1 MKVPKA
7 IQSTVSIG
15 SRNGLSNNQW
25 IAIITVIVIISSLIG
40 VLNIVKTPLLFVFEP
55 FYYYGNQMGS
65 NVRDTFSFLGE
76 IGDLKSENEN
86 LTQENILLTSENAL
100 YLNLKQENIALQK
113 ELELGDISVEKVEAS
128 VTSFDPSGYL
138 LLNVGSKE
146 NIKEGDVVSLGNTY
160 IGRVVQISYG
170 VSKVRTALSSD
181 SILQIEI
188 TRKVSI
194 EDNVEE
200 LGSTFDRI
208 QKEIVHSVIKGTA
221 LGIIAEDI
229 KLGEDVKEG
238 DYAIVNDEKVGA
250 FLVVGQLEDITDDPT
265 QPDLSA
271 YVKPIVNYEELTYV
285 FVNTK

>member
-25 IAIITVIVIISSLIG
+25 IAIITVIVITSSLIG

-55 FYYYGNQMGS
+55 FYYYGNQVGS

-86 LTQENILLTSENAL
+86 LTQENILLISENAL

-146 NIKEGDVVSLGNTY
+146 KIKEGDVVSLGNTY
-160 IGRVVQISYG
+160 IGRVVQVSYG